1 MSSSRRRRSSR
12 SSRKGLSSQRSTS
25 QELQK
30 RPSRRGWWRSLLR
43 QMNLLNSFKI
53 LAAVLRPK
61 EPGKRSRRELV
72 ALRLRLVSY
81 TLFLI
86 MATSVVMNSLPLQL
100 GSADWYLRTMA
111 SLAGSSSLLIG
122 ALGLGE
128 VALYLA
134 PNGRESERLAGLL
147 KGVSRLGL
155 WLVVALL
162 PLQLMTAGWLVKQ
175 IESSDL
181 AKVGRVRTEG
191 AALIEEARAAA
202 NKEAFAQLLQRR
214 SIGVDR
220 ARLEANPLEAAQSEL
235 EQSLEAT
242 ASQLEKDLT
251 TRRRQGFFRTALEL
265 LKLASTYL
273 ILAVFLW
280 LYVVWSVESR
290 QRELGL
296 SGEAA
301 EDSEL
306 MADEAELEPENA
318 I

>member
-86 MATSVVMNSLPLQL
+86 MATSVVMNSLPLQ
-100 GSADWYLRTMA
+100 A